1 MEILRECV
9 EPGPSISGL
18 FATARKPSKVRQLP
32 QATEK
37 FLSDVRQLNSFLQ
50 RPPTG
55 DEKNPSCTCSID
67 VLRGSKILNINALI
81 GETYNVI
88 LNQE

>member
-1 MEILRECV
+1 MVCLQQLGTLKS
-9 EPGPSISGL
+9 PAL
-18 FATARKPSKVRQLP
+18 QLP
-32 QATEK
+32 QATGK
-37 FLSDVRQLNSFLQ
+37 FLSDVRQ

-67 VLRGSKILNINALI
+67 VLRGSKILNINVLI